1 MTDRPYFRP
10 LPLLLIWA
18 INESHSLLI
27 IGFRAYRATIRI
39 IDQIMDTKRT
49 LIETGNI
56 KTTTVRIPYD
66 MRNAKT
72 RLYSLFFPVLVELE
86 YVFPCGNRHRTPDLV
101 KLSSTRCI
109 KNPNGSPIHANHSS
123 IEDSIGTNQ
132 KYVETTKRSAMG
144 IAKKIVAKKQP
155 KSECKY
161 PRCLS
166 R

>member
-1 MTDRPYFRP
+1 MT
-10 LPLLLIWA
+10 
-18 INESHSLLI
+18 E
-27 IGFRAYRATIRI
+27 
-39 IDQIMDTKRT
+39 TKRIM
-49 LIETGNI
+49 IETGI
-56 KTTTVRIPYD
+56 ITTMTVRIPYEII
-66 MRNAKT
+66 NAET

-109 KNPNGSPIHANHSS
+109 KNPNGSPIQANHTS

-132 KYVETTKRSAMG
+132 KYVETTNKIAMG

-155 KSECKY
+155 RSECKY